1 MLLDKPQ
8 GLDHL
13 QVLIVEDEAITR
25 TALVVLLEH
34 QGANV
39 VAVGSVKEGQE
50 ALMRFR
56 PDILISNFRL
66 PDGNGADVLQTLR
79 QRDAELGTVTPAI
92 ALSGEVLETLQTA
105 SESAG
110 FHLYIS
116 KPFNSHALIAAIGQ
130 LLS

>member
-1 MLLDKPQ
+1 MGKAE

-34 QGANV
+34 QGASV
-39 VAVGSVKEGQE
+39 VAVGSVKEGRE
-50 ALMRFR
+50 ALMTLR

-79 QRDAELGTVTPAI
+79 KLDAELRTLTPAI
-92 ALSGEVLETLQTA
+92 VLSGEILETLRTDP
-105 SESAG
+105 ESAG
-110 FHLYIS
+110 F
-116 KPFNSHALIAAIGQ
+116 Q
-130 LLS
+130 LLYVKTV

>member
-1 MLLDKPQ
+1 MLGKAE
-8 GLDHL
+8 GLNHL

-34 QGANV
+34 QGASV
-39 VAVGSVKEGQE
+39 VAVGSVKEGRE
-50 ALMRFR
+50 ALMTLR

-79 QRDAELGTVTPAI
+79 KLDAELRTLTPAI
-92 ALSGEVLETLQTA
+92 VLSGEILETLRTDP
-105 SESAG
+105 ESAG
-110 FHLYIS
+110 FQLYMS
-116 KPFNSHALIAAIGQ
+116 KPFESQALVAAIRQ

>member
-1 MLLDKPQ
+1 MLGKAE

-13 QVLIVEDEAITR
+13 QVLIVEDEAVTR

-34 QGANV
+34 QGATV

-66 PDGNGADVLQTLR
+66 PDGNGADVLHRLR
-79 QRDAELGTVTPAI
+79 EHDAKLGTVTPAI
-92 ALSGEVLETLQTA
+92 ALSGEVPETLQTA
-105 SESAG
+105 SGSAG
-110 FHLYIS
+110 FNLYIS
-116 KPFNSHALIAAIGQ
+116 KPFNSQALVTAIGQ

>member
-1 MLLDKPQ
+1 MLGKAE

-34 QGANV
+34 QGASV
-39 VAVGSVKEGQE
+39 VAVGSVKEGRE
-50 ALMRFR
+50 ALMTLR

-79 QRDAELGTVTPAI
+79 KLDAELRTLTPAI
-92 ALSGEVLETLQTA
+92 VLSGEILETLRTDP
-105 SESAG
+105 ESAG
-110 FHLYIS
+110 FQLYMS
-116 KPFNSHALIAAIGQ
+116 KPFESQALVAAIRATA
-130 LLS
+130 